1 MQTSTKNPTEVL
13 QQPVVQE
20 SKAPTEVL
28 QQPVVQE
35 SPAVLDTISTDSLVL
50 VDADSIYFRAAC
62 ISSKKNDIRKSID
75 HTMSEIEATCMMG
88 KLRVA
93 VKGKG
98 NFRKDMY
105 PEYKANRKE
114 LDEKLVKS
122 LAYGIEHMISYYD
135 AFQADGMEADDLV
148 SIWAYEARELEKPY
162 FVVGIDKDLLQI
174 PGNHYNFNKQV
185 HTFVDDDAAN
195 LNLNL
200 QCLIGDNSDN
210 IPGIKGI
217 GKVKAAKILDG
228 VPMDKRWDRVKQEW
242 KSHNAG
248 DPDVSRRLLTMLKSW
263 KEYDDIRQHIQD
275 QATVCEQNVRSEG
288 QEDIQES

>member
-1 MQTSTKNPTEVL
+1 MQTSTN
-13 QQPVVQE
+13 
-20 SKAPTEVL
+20 
-28 QQPVVQE
+28 
-35 SPAVLDTISTDSLVL
+35 LDTISTDSLVL

-62 ISSKKNDIRKSID
+62 ISNKKNDIRSSID

-88 KLRVA
+88 KLQVA

-98 NFRKDMY
+98 NFRKDLY

-114 LDEKLVKS
+114 LDDKLKKALS
-122 LAYGIEHMISYYD
+122 YGHKHMTSKWDAIEAH
-135 AFQADGMEADDLV
+135 GMEADDLV
-148 SIWAYEARELEKPY
+148 AIWAYEARELEMPY

-174 PGNHYNFNKQV
+174 PGNHYNFNKRE

-217 GKVKAAKILDG
+217 GKVKAAKILDR

-248 DPDVSRRLLTMLKSW
+248 DPDISRRLLTMLKTW
-263 KEYDDIRQHIQD
+263 KEYDDIRQQIQD
-275 QATVCEQNVRSEG
+275 EASVCEQDVRSEG